1 MTGQGTERSSDVP
14 SKTSSQNV
22 VVVPVAQVMKIVM
35 MPMLLMVVVVVG
47 VIVGVL
53 MLTMTLLMT
62 SHNDKYTDTHNCR
75 NFLMLLQSRLRLL
88 LSYALMT
95 FILAAV
101 LHAYTD
107 LFDR

>member
-1 MTGQGTERSSDVP
+1 VP

-62 SHNDKYTDTHNCR
+62 SHNGKYTDTHNCR
-75 NFLMLLQSRLRLL
+75 NFLMLLWQSRLRLL

>member
-1 MTGQGTERSSDVP
+1 MP

-22 VVVPVAQVMKIVM
+22 VVVPVAQVMKIVLM
-35 MPMLLMVVVVVG
+35 SMLLMVVVVVG
-47 VIVGVL
+47 GIVGVL
-53 MLTMTLLMT
+53 MLTMTM
-62 SHNDKYTDTHNCR
+62 SIAIHDDEYADTHNCR
-75 NFLMLLQSRLRLL
+75 NFLMLLWQSRVRLL